1 VAAIQFLYWT
11 YGIFDPIDEPG
22 AARPASTITNKGHAM
37 NTETKQ
43 SLLKVALAAFG
54 VIFMLI
60 YPVGLVWPSG
70 WVWHAG
76 QGAYYLQMIC
86 TVYAVLGV
94 YMIIASRNPAQHRS
108 LISFTVWSSA
118 AHAAVMAAQAVGDGH
133 EMGHMLGDVPALFL
147 VAIVLG
153 YLSSGLSANQS

>member
-1 VAAIQFLYWT
+1 
-11 YGIFDPIDEPG
+11 
-22 AARPASTITNKGHAM
+22 M

-43 SLLKVALAAFG
+43 SLLKIALAGFG
-54 VIFMLI
+54 VIFLLV

-86 TVYAVLGV
+86 AIYAVLGL
-94 YMIIASRNPAQHRS
+94 YLIAASRNPDRHRS
-108 LISFTVWSSA
+108 LISFAVWSSA
-118 AHAAVMAAQAVGDGH
+118 VHGGVMAVQAMSDGH
-133 EMGHMLGDVPALFL
+133 EMGHMIGDVPALFL

-153 YLSSGLSANQS
+153 YLSSGATTVRD